1 MLKPSEREYLGY
13 HSGEETDPDEW
24 KPTEFE
30 IIKRKMYQWID
41 EKIREKGGSFI
52 VIDHVLFC
60 INSLIIRLTGLKT
73 GWLS

>member
-41 EKIREKGGSFI
+41 EKIREEGFYPLGCCSIHF
-52 VIDHVLFC
+52 
-60 INSLIIRLTGLKT
+60 SLYLL
-73 GWLS
+73 